1 MITDNLINATSFSA
15 DSEKSAKAVQ
25 KKFLLEHP
33 PVKELDGNEFLPIPD
48 KSLTQQVAEYYYHI
62 GGKAICQFGEVKL
75 DKRGVKNSYG
85 HGIGRLKAIAFAS
98 VKEVLENGIVILEM
112 AHHHVHNKKQQTG
125 IIAAPILIKKERYIC
140 AVEVIRNKVTNHL
153 YTHEVTL
160 QKILL
165 DVRSNP
171 SQSFDIPATNQGEMA
186 KILQDIFS
194 ANNLP

>member
-1 MITDNLINATSFSA
+1 MSTDNLINATSFSE
-15 DSEKSAKAVQ
+15 DSENSAKAVL

-62 GGKAICQFGEVKL
+62 GGKAICQFGEEKL

-98 VKEVLENGIVILEM
+98 VKEVLEKGIVILEM

-125 IIAAPILIKKERYIC
+125 IIAAPILIKKKRYIY
-140 AVEVIRNKVTNHL
+140 AVHT
-153 YTHEVTL
+153 
-160 QKILL
+160 
-165 DVRSNP
+165 
-171 SQSFDIPATNQGEMA
+171 
-186 KILQDIFS
+186 
-194 ANNLP
+194 